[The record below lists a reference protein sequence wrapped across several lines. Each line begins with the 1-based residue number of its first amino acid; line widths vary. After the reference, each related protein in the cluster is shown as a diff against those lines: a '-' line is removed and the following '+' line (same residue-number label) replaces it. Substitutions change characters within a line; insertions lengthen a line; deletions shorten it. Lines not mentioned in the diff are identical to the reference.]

1 MTANRKVHRPYPSL
15 LITGTLIA
23 LVAVCMVIAILWL
36 LSIDDAAE
44 IKRLIE
50 DDGPVQMLGQSFIAL
65 AFVGSLL
72 FAIFDKQRRSSF
84 IPLSYLL
91 MFYTLREADYH
102 SKVSEFAK
110 ASQIKRFYLHELIP
124 LSTKLF
130 MGAIT
135 ILLLVV
141 LYRYVKRE
149 RAVFLA
155 ALRQA
160 YPWAIL
166 TFCWAGVIAISQI
179 IDQLP
184 MFHNVTGQVF
194 EEVFESSAEVLA
206 LMALIVFGLQL
217 RVDSSSPPGHKT
229 P

>member
-1 MTANRKVHRPYPSL
+1 MPTPNPNQRPYPSL
-15 LITGTLIA
+15 AVTGVLIGIVVLGMIWG
-23 LVAVCMVIAILWL
+23 LQWL
-36 LSIDDAAE
+36 LTMDDPIE

-50 DDGPVQMLGQSFIAL
+50 DDGPVQMVGQTCIAL

-84 IPLSYLL
+84 LPLSYLL

-102 SKVSEFAK
+102 YKVSEFAK

-130 MGAIT
+130 MGSISV
-135 ILLLVV
+135 LLLVV
-141 LYRYVKRE
+141 LYRYLKQE
-149 RAVFLA
+149 RVGYFV
-155 ALRQA
+155 ALRA
-160 YPWAIL
+160 FYPWAIL
-166 TFCWAGVIAISQI
+166 MFCWAGVFVTSQI

-184 MFHNVTGQVF
+184 MLHNVTGQVF
-194 EEVFESSAEVLA
+194 EEIFESSAEVIA

-217 RVDSSSPPGHKT
+217 RANSKVG
-229 P
+229 